1 MATPRV
7 PGEGSGEFTLPCGES
22 ARVGEFDLGMREFRC
37 SCGETHAVVTDV
49 HPPSRFVPESIVAV
63 LREAVETADEFGE
76 FGTPHLMGMVLEEFP
91 GEVVAEDT
99 SEEGRAGFSMLWVTE
114 FDSRALHEVVVELVV
129 ELMEHAIGHA
139 EDPTAESEFE
149 ERMFAFDVSEF
160 VEEYRRVRDFED
172 EYDRPV

>member
-7 PGEGSGEFTLPCGES
+7 PGDTGAEFTLPCGES
-22 ARVGEFDLGMREFRC
+22 ARVSAFDLGMREFRC

-76 FGTPHLMGMVLEEFP
+76 FGTPHLMGMVIEEFP
-91 GEVVAEDT
+91 DEVVAEDT
-99 SEEGRAGFSMLWVTE
+99 SEEGAAGYSMLWVTG
-114 FDSRALHEVVVELVV
+114 FDSRALHEVVVELIV

-139 EDPTAESEFE
+139 EDPDAEREFE
-149 ERMFAFDVSEF
+149 EGMFAFDVSAF
-160 VEEYRRVRDFED
+160 VDEYRRTRDFED
-172 EYDRPV
+172 EHDTPV